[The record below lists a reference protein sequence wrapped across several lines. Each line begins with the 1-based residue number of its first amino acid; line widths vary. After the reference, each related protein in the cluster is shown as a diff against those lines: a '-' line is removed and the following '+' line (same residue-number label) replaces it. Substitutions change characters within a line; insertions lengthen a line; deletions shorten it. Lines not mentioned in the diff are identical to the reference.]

1 LNLIQFIRIFQRNI
15 LVLLIVPIVL
25 AGLVFLLTKNQAKKY
40 TSNTT
45 IYTGIASG
53 YSIESQNNSGID
65 YFGVNNAFDN
75 LINIINSRSTLEDVS
90 LILFAK
96 CMILEKAD
104 HYLISEESF
113 SELQSIVPADV
124 KSLIDKSS
132 LEKSVKNLKE
142 MMNKDA
148 TNFVYE
154 LVNLNHPFFSVD
166 AISSIRAFR
175 ISSSDMIEISYESTD
190 PGICRSTLEILST
203 VIIRNYSGIKANQT
217 DAVVSYFEDQLN
229 KSNARLKEA
238 EDMLLRFNQE
248 NKIINYYEQTK
259 SISGQK
265 TDLELRHQTELM
277 ALKGAESIIK
287 SLEEKLTNTQ
297 KIILKNEEITAKR
310 NELSRITASI
320 TFLEIYTDSLGSKTA
335 ELQNLKAQA
344 KKITD
349 ELNASVQT
357 VFMYKNEK
365 GGLTSEQILADWLS
379 NTVVFEE
386 SKARIMVMETRIKDF
401 QKEYD
406 TFAPLGAILKRIER
420 EINVAEQEYLSL
432 LHGLSLAK
440 LKQQDL
446 QLSSNIK
453 PIDPP
458 YFPIT
463 PEPSKRKILIVIAGM
478 FGFIMVAF
486 AIILMEYF
494 DANIKTPNKIEK
506 ETGLKVAIAYPVM
519 QLTKK
524 MVNLSFVETKAID
537 WLAQKVAQKVAD
549 NSSENEPNHILIF
562 STQAEEGKTTL
573 GTALSNKLIGYGKSV
588 FYLNYSTT
596 TESDTLGLNLKNHLP
611 HEKFPETAD
620 YLSDSGLNKA
630 DLSNLDFVIIEIPGL
645 LNYSFPNKLLKLFDQ
660 AYMVCRANR
669 EWTSADQNSLNQIQ
683 KSLIKTTPEIVLNG
697 VDLSIME
704 AYVGEIPKKRSAI
717 RILLKKL
724 IRFQFHSNSRI
735 K

>member
-1 LNLIQFIRIFQRNI
+1 MQFIRIFQRNI

-53 YSIESQNNSGID
+53 YSIESQNSSGID

-335 ELQNLKAQA
+335 ELQDLKAQSQ
-344 KKITD
+344 KITN

-573 GTALSNKLIGYGKSV
+573 GTALSNKLIAYGKSV

-596 TESDTLGLNLKNHLP
+596 AESDILGLNLKNYLP
-611 HEKFPETAD
+611 DEKFPETTD
-620 YLSDSGLNKA
+620 YLSDSGLNKE
-630 DLSNLDFVIIEIPGL
+630 DLSNLDFVIIEIPDL
-645 LNYSFPNKLLKLFDQ
+645 LKNSFPNKLLKLFDQ

-669 EWTSADQNSLNQIQ
+669 EWTAADQNSLNQIQ
-683 KSLIKTTPEIVLNG
+683 KSLVKTTPEIVLNG

-704 AYVGEIPKKRSAI
+704 NYVGEIPKKRSAI

>member
-1 LNLIQFIRIFQRNI
+1 MNLIQFIRIFQRNI
-15 LVLLIVPIVL
+15 IVLLIVPIML
-25 AGLVFLLTKNQAKKY
+25 AGLVFLLTKNQAKTY
-40 TSNTT
+40 SSNTT

-53 YSIESQNNSGID
+53 YSIGSQSSSGID

-90 LILFAK
+90 LTLFAR
-96 CMILEKAD
+96 CMMLEKASP
-104 HYLISEESF
+104 HLISEESF
-113 SELQSIVPADV
+113 SELQSIVPAEV
-124 KSLIDKSS
+124 KSIIDKSS

-154 LVNLNHPFFSVD
+154 LVNLDHPFFSIE
-166 AISSIRAFR
+166 AISDIRAFR
-175 ISSSDMIEISYESTD
+175 VSSSDMIEISYESTD
-190 PGICRSTLEILST
+190 PGICMSTLEIISG
-203 VIIRNYSGIKANQT
+203 VIIKNYSGIKANQT

-229 KSNARLKEA
+229 NSNLRLKES
-238 EDMLLRFNQE
+238 EDLLLRFNQE
-248 NKIINYYEQTK
+248 NNIINYYEQTK

-310 NELSRITASI
+310 NELSRITSSI
-320 TFLEIYTDSLGSKTA
+320 AFLEIYADSLGSKAAKLQDLNTRA
-335 ELQNLKAQA
+335 E
-344 KKITD
+344 KIAE
-349 ELNASVQT
+349 ELNSSVQS
-357 VFMYKNEK
+357 VFMFKNEK
-365 GGLTSEQILADWLS
+365 GGLTSDQILADWLN

-386 SKARIMVMETRIKDF
+386 SKARIIVMDKRIKDF

-458 YFPIT
+458 YFPIK
-463 PEPSKRKILIVIAGM
+463 PEPSKRKILVLIAGM

-494 DANIKTPNKIEK
+494 DSNIKTPGRIEK
-506 ETGLKVAIAYPVM
+506 ETGLKVAVSYPVR
-519 QLTKK
+519 QTTKK
-524 MVNLSFVETKAID
+524 FVDIGSIETRAID
-537 WLAQKVAQKVAD
+537 WLAQNVAQKVT
-549 NSSENEPNHILIF
+549 ENPEQPLPNHILIF
-562 STQAEEGKTTL
+562 STQAEEGKTTI
-573 GTALSNKLIGYGKSV
+573 GTTLSKKLTTYGKRV
-588 FYLNYSTT
+588 LYLNYSSKI
-596 TESDTLGLNLKNHLP
+596 ESGIQDLILKNILP
-611 HEKFPETAD
+611 DEKFPETAD
-620 YLSDSGLNKA
+620 YLSDSGETELPNF
-630 DLSNLDFVIIEIPGL
+630 DFVIIEMPDL
-645 LNYSFPNKLLKLFDQ
+645 LNNSFPNKLMKLFDQ
-660 AYMVCRANR
+660 AYLVCSANR
-669 EWTSADQNSLNQIQ
+669 EWTLADQNSLNMLQ
-683 KSLIKTTPEIVLNG
+683 KSLIKTNPEIILNG

-704 AYVGEIPKKRSAI
+704 AYVGEIPKKRSAF

-724 IRFQFHSNSRI
+724 IRFQFHTTTRI
-735 K
+735 I

>member
-1 LNLIQFIRIFQRNI
+1 MNLIQFIRIFQRNI
-15 LVLLIVPIVL
+15 IVLLIVPLML
-25 AGLVFLLTKNQAKKY
+25 AGLVFLLTKNQAKTY
-40 TSNTT
+40 RSNTT

-53 YSIESQNNSGID
+53 YSIGSQSSSGID

-75 LINIINSRSTLEDVS
+75 LINIINSRSTLEEVS
-90 LILFAK
+90 LTLFAR
-96 CMILEKAD
+96 CMMLEKASP
-104 HYLISEESF
+104 HLISEESF

-124 KSLIDKSS
+124 KSIIDKSS

-154 LVNLNHPFFSVD
+154 LVNLDHPFFSIE
-166 AISSIRAFR
+166 AISDIRAFR
-175 ISSSDMIEISYESTD
+175 VSSSDMIEISYESTD
-190 PGICRSTLEILST
+190 PGICMSTLEIISG
-203 VIIRNYSGIKANQT
+203 VIIKNYSGIKANQT

-229 KSNARLKEA
+229 NSNLRLKES
-238 EDMLLRFNQE
+238 EDLLLRFNQE
-248 NKIINYYEQTK
+248 NNIINYYEQTK

-277 ALKGAESIIK
+277 ALKGAESVIN
-287 SLEEKLTNTQ
+287 SLDEKLTNTQ
-297 KIILKNEEITAKR
+297 KIILKNEEITDKR
-310 NELSRITASI
+310 NELSRITSSI
-320 TFLEIYTDSLGSKTA
+320 AFLEIYADSLGSKTA
-335 ELQNLKAQA
+335 ELQKLKAQA

-365 GGLTSEQILADWLS
+365 GGLTSDQILADWLN

-386 SKARIMVMETRIKDF
+386 SKARIIVMDKRIKDF

-453 PIDPP
+453 AIDPP
-458 YFPIT
+458 YFPIK
-463 PEPSKRKILIVIAGM
+463 PEPSKRKILVLIAGM

-494 DANIKTPNKIEK
+494 DSNIKTPGRIEK
-506 ETGLKVAIAYPVM
+506 ETGLKVAVSYPVR
-519 QLTKK
+519 KK
-524 MVNLSFVETKAID
+524 NKKFGDIGFIETRAID
-537 WLAQKVAQKVAD
+537 WLAQNVAQKVT
-549 NSSENEPNHILIF
+549 ENPAQPLPSHILIF
-562 STQAEEGKTTL
+562 STQAEEGKTTM
-573 GTALSNKLIGYGKSV
+573 GTTLSKKLTTYGKRV
-588 FYLNYSTT
+588 FYLNYSSKI
-596 TESDTLGLNLKNHLP
+596 EPDSQDLILKNILP
-611 HEKFPETAD
+611 DEKFPETAD
-620 YLSDSGLNKA
+620 YLSDSGLNKTE
-630 DLSNLDFVIIEIPGL
+630 LSNFDFVIIEMPDL
-645 LNYSFPNKLLKLFDQ
+645 LNNSFPNKLMKLFDQ
-660 AYMVCRANR
+660 AYLVCSANR
-669 EWTSADQNSLNQIQ
+669 EWTLADQNSLNMLQ
-683 KSLIKTTPEIVLNG
+683 KSLVKTTPEIILNG
-697 VDLSIME
+697 VDVSVME
-704 AYVGEIPKKRSAI
+704 AYVGEVPKKRSAF

-724 IRFQFHSNSRI
+724 IRFQFRTTTRI
-735 K
+735 I

>member
-1 LNLIQFIRIFQRNI
+1 MNLIQFIRIFQRNI
-15 LVLLIVPIVL
+15 IVLLIVPIML
-25 AGLVFLLTKNQAKKY
+25 AGLVFLLTKNQAKTY
-40 TSNTT
+40 SSNTT

-53 YSIESQNNSGID
+53 YSIGSQSSSGID

-90 LILFAK
+90 LTLFAR
-96 CMILEKAD
+96 CMMLEKASP
-104 HYLISEESF
+104 HLISEESF
-113 SELQSIVPADV
+113 SELQSIVPAEV
-124 KSLIDKSS
+124 KSIIDKSS

-154 LVNLNHPFFSVD
+154 LVNLDHPFFSIE
-166 AISSIRAFR
+166 AISDIRAFR
-175 ISSSDMIEISYESTD
+175 VSSSDMIEISYESTD
-190 PGICRSTLEILST
+190 PGICMSTLEIISG
-203 VIIRNYSGIKANQT
+203 VIIKNYSGIKANQT

-229 KSNARLKEA
+229 NSNLRLKES
-238 EDMLLRFNQE
+238 EDLLLRFNQE
-248 NKIINYYEQTK
+248 NNIINYYEQTK

-310 NELSRITASI
+310 NELSRITSSI
-320 TFLEIYTDSLGSKTA
+320 AFLEIYADSLGSKAAKLQDLNTRA
-335 ELQNLKAQA
+335 E
-344 KKITD
+344 KIAE
-349 ELNASVQT
+349 ELNSSVQS
-357 VFMYKNEK
+357 VFMFKNEK
-365 GGLTSEQILADWLS
+365 GGLTSDQILADWLN
-379 NTVVFEE
+379 NTIIYEE
-386 SKARIMVMETRIKDF
+386 SKARIIVMDKRIKDF

-458 YFPIT
+458 YFPIK
-463 PEPSKRKILIVIAGM
+463 PEPSKRKILVLIAGM

-494 DANIKTPNKIEK
+494 DSNIKTPGRIEK
-506 ETGLKVAIAYPVM
+506 ETGLKVAVSYPVR
-519 QLTKK
+519 QTTKK
-524 MVNLSFVETKAID
+524 FVDIGSIETRAID
-537 WLAQKVAQKVAD
+537 WLAQKVAQKVT
-549 NSSENEPNHILIF
+549 ENPEQPLPNHILIF
-562 STQAEEGKTTL
+562 STQAEEGKTTI
-573 GTALSNKLIGYGKSV
+573 GTTLSKKLTTYGKRV
-588 FYLNYSTT
+588 LYLNYSSKI
-596 TESDTLGLNLKNHLP
+596 ESGIQDLILKNILP
-611 HEKFPETAD
+611 DEKFPETAD
-620 YLSDSGLNKA
+620 YLSDSGETELPNF
-630 DLSNLDFVIIEIPGL
+630 DFVIIEMPDL
-645 LNYSFPNKLLKLFDQ
+645 LNNSFPNKLMKLFDQ
-660 AYMVCRANR
+660 AYLVCSANR
-669 EWTSADQNSLNQIQ
+669 EWTLADQNSLNMLQ
-683 KSLIKTTPEIVLNG
+683 KSLIKTNPEIILNG

-704 AYVGEIPKKRSAI
+704 AYVGEIPKKRSAF

-724 IRFQFHSNSRI
+724 IRFQFHTTTRI
-735 K
+735 I